1 MAHHDMNDQGKL
13 GEETTKFLG
22 KDTSRTKKTKSK
34 SKENVNQQ
42 KRDPFAK
49 EMGRTR
55 ILMDQGRA

>member
-1 MAHHDMNDQGKL
+1 MNDQGDFR
-13 GEETTKFLG
+13 EETTKVLG

-42 KRDPFAK
+42 KRDPFSK

-55 ILMDQGRA
+55 IMMDQGQT